1 MIKIASVYI
10 VTTDCQCLY
19 TELER
24 VYKKGLTNNI
34 QELRF
39 KVVAEQRLF

>member
-24 VYKKGLTNNI
+24 VYKKGLTNI
-34 QELRF
+34 F
-39 KVVAEQRLF
+39 KNFDLK